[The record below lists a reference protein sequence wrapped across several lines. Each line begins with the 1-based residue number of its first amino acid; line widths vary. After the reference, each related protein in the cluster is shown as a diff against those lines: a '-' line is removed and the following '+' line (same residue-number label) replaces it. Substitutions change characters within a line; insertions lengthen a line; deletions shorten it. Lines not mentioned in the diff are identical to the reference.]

1 MADTYTTNLNMTKPE
16 VGASSDTWGTKL
28 NTDLDTLDG
37 LFNAAG
43 NGTSVG
49 LNVGSGKT
57 LTVAGTLTASG
68 TTTIGAFSVDTTSG
82 VDGQWNTSGLT
93 VYADGVTP
101 QHDGPLHVMSGSAG
115 TVAAPSYSDE
125 LIVECAAQ
133 GGITMLSP
141 DASSTN
147 LVFGS
152 PTAQRYAHLQGNY
165 TSGYLEMA
173 TFKSGAK
180 FVFSPDNQSQRGE
193 WNTTG
198 LTVHTSGVTPQ
209 HDGVLHVMS
218 GSAGTV
224 TASTDSDELT
234 VEASGAGGISIL
246 TPSANYGIISFG
258 SPTSNQQ
265 AKVYWNDSGSL
276 MQVGT
281 LKAGAKLQLV
291 TDSNQAFAEATSAGL
306 TVYANGVTPQHD
318 SVLHA
323 MGGSAGTVSAISGT
337 VLTVEGSTT
346 TYLSFLTPDANSSVF
361 SFGSPTNNQYSIIA
375 SNYNSGSPFTQLRTL
390 KAGGYIDFN
399 TGNDV
404 LALAGGALGEAPTE
418 RQLIAVG
425 QAPTTAS
432 PNTERVYYARRVLSV
447 QQSQFSLARSTP
459 TTFPVTFRLLPTA
472 MSGYEGQEYG
482 KIIDRVLA

>member
-1 MADTYTTNLNMTKPE
+1 MADTFTTNLNMTKPE
-16 VGASSDTWGTKL
+16 VGGSSDTWGTKL

-68 TTTIGAFSVDTTSG
+68 TTTFGAFSVDTASG

-125 LIVECAAQ
+125 LIVESAGQ

-173 TFKSGAK
+173 TFKAGAK
-180 FVFSPDNQSQRGE
+180 FLFSPDNQSQRGE

-198 LTVHTSGVTPQ
+198 LTVHASGVTAQ

-218 GSAGTV
+218 GSAGAV
-224 TASTDSDELT
+224 TAQAAADEL
-234 VEASGAGGISIL
+234 VIEGSGGAGLSIL
-246 TPSANYGIISFG
+246 SPDANYSSIMFG
-258 SPTSNQQ
+258 SPTDSRIALLEARQSSADLNIATDISGGQIVLKTGAQTTALTLNSSQQ
-265 AKVYWNDSGSL
+265 MVALTTYSTTVGATNRDLYIDNTGLIGYVSSLQAAKTDIQQITDTSWLHNLNPVSFKYRKKD
-276 MQVGT
+276 GT
-281 LKAGAKLQLV
+281 GQY
-291 TDSNQAFAEATSAGL
+291 TDEIDGDIQYGMIAEEVEAVRPDLCFYDDVADL
-306 TVYANGVTPQHD
+306 DANGEKT
-318 SVLHA
+318 
-323 MGGSAGTVSAISGT
+323 
-337 VLTVEGSTT
+337 ETT
-346 TYLSFLTPDANSSVF
+346 HKELR
-361 SFGSPTNNQYSIIA
+361 GIQYSKLV
-375 SNYNSGSPFTQLRTL
+375 PVLLKEVQKLRAEL
-390 KAGGYIDFN
+390 NQMKAN
-399 TGNDV
+399 
-404 LALAGGALGEAPTE
+404 
-418 RQLIAVG
+418 
-425 QAPTTAS
+425 
-432 PNTERVYYARRVLSV
+432 
-447 QQSQFSLARSTP
+447 
-459 TTFPVTFRLLPTA
+459 
-472 MSGYEGQEYG
+472 
-482 KIIDRVLA
+482 